1 MTKTL
6 KQRWIVNARIEPDK
20 GGVVST
26 NGTEKVDWSETF
38 LDDYSGE
45 EPCRAAGTGT
55 LFKKQPYHWKTEK
68 GSQANGSGPVEAS
81 VSINSELKTFSVT
94 IEPAFEYDLTMTNRT
109 NVYQQSCN
117 AVESQDNSNTFKY
130 KPGTVYMLQMPL
142 DTANPDGIHGTK
154 TITEREDSFTTTT
167 IYTWDLA
174 RCRFSGK

>member
-1 MTKTL
+1 M
-6 KQRWIVNARIEPDK
+6 
-20 GGVVST
+20 
-26 NGTEKVDWSETF
+26 
-38 LDDYSGE
+38 
-45 EPCRAAGTGT
+45 
-55 LFKKQPYHWKTEK
+55 
-68 GSQANGSGPVEAS
+68 
-81 VSINSELKTFSVT
+81 T
-94 IEPAFEYDLTMTNRT
+94 IEPAFQYDLTMTNRT